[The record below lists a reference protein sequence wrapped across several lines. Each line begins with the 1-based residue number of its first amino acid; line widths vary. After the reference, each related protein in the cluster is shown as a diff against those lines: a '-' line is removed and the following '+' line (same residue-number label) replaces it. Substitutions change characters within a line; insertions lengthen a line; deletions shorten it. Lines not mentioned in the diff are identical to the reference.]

1 MPPLVALLGRK
12 DTPVDGVEDYCTFL
26 GRAMAR
32 QGIEVHQVRV
42 RWMEEGWLRALR
54 RLWGDAAGWRGSWVL
69 LQYTALSWSRRGFPL
84 GVLAVLAA
92 LRRRG
97 VRCAVV
103 FHERSRQGKPSR
115 WLGRIRGACQ
125 DWVTRRLYRG
135 AEKAIFVDPL
145 KNIPWLPKDDAKS
158 AFIPIGANVP
168 ERPQKTADFLERNG
182 AARKVAIFCVG
193 GMPYL
198 EEELCDISNAARVAV
213 DSGANFRITF
223 MGRGTREAQGDI
235 ARAFQ
240 GIPVEV
246 SNLGLLDADNV
257 SDVLAQS
264 DAMLCVRGRLY
275 PSRGSAI
282 AGIACGLPILG
293 YAGEAEG
300 TPLEEAGLM
309 LVPYRDA
316 EALGAALAR
325 VLADP
330 KLAWDLRSKSSE
342 AQRKYFCWDRIA
354 RGFVS
359 ALGTDQL

>member
-1 MPPLVALLGRK
+1 MIEILGKR
-12 DTPVDGVEDYCTFL
+12 DLPTDGVEDYCTCL
-26 GRAMAR
+26 SHALAR
-32 QGIEVHQVRV
+32 QGIGLKQVRV
-42 RWMEEGWLRALR
+42 RWMEDGWLRGVAG
-54 RLWGDAAGWRGSWVL
+54 LWRDAADWRGHWAL
-69 LQYTALSWSRRGFPL
+69 LQYTALGWSRRGFPFGAL
-84 GVLAVLAA
+84 AALAV

-115 WLGRIRGACQ
+115 WFGRMRGACQ
-125 DWVTRRLYRG
+125 DWITRRLYRG

-168 ERPQKTADFLERNG
+168 ERPPQTVEFPERNG
-182 AARKVAIFCVG
+182 AARKVAVFCVG

-198 EEELCDISNAARVAV
+198 EEELCDISNAARVAAQ
-213 DSGANFRITF
+213 SGANLRITF
-223 MGRGTREAQGDI
+223 LGRGTREAQGEI
-235 ARAFQ
+235 ERAFQ

-354 RGFVS
+354 LGFVS